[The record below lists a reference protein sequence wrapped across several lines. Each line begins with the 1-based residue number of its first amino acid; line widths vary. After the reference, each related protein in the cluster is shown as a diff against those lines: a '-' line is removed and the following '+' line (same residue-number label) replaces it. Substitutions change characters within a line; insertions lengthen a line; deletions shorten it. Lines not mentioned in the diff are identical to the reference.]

1 MIALALSFL
10 YTNFYRAF
18 GGAAL
23 QKAERD
29 TCSVRVPARPA
40 RRIQMQLFRRRLG
53 GDPSAHP
60 PYIPGDLT
68 TGPPGKTLFFFMIPI
83 LIGNI
88 FQQCYN
94 LADSIIVGQ
103 FVGAGALAA
112 VGGAGPIFYMG
123 TIVSSGFSV
132 GVAIVTGQFFGEGR
146 RREIKDILSTSVLFT
161 VATSIL
167 ISILGVLFAPDLLRF
182 LNTPEDVFADSVT
195 YLTIIFVGFL
205 FIFLA
210 NIGGSLFNAL
220 GDSKTPLYCMAA
232 GGLLNIVLNLWFVI
246 GFGWGVFGVALAT
259 VIGQV
264 FTCAIGFPL
273 LMRRIA
279 RLGDG
284 QIGLRHGFGRFRAD
298 LLGLIVKLGA
308 SSALQGIV
316 LSVSGL
322 LIQGIINSFGSL
334 YMAAYTSA
342 QKIEL
347 FLTLPIYNLHN
358 ALSNYSAQ
366 NIGAGRLNRVKQGYR
381 VSILWSMIFCAA
393 MAVILFL
400 FGGNLI
406 GIFIKAESDGA
417 VIQVGAQYLRMLCIA
432 YFPMSF
438 MFMSEGL
445 LRGAGDVLAVSFITA
460 GGMLFRMIAAY
471 SFASLLGF
479 YTVAVAYFFS
489 YTSESILAY
498 IRVRSGRWREKAV
511 TGGASPVA
519 EGNAA
524 L

>member
-1 MIALALSFL
+1 
-10 YTNFYRAF
+10 
-18 GGAAL
+18 
-23 QKAERD
+23 
-29 TCSVRVPARPA
+29 
-40 RRIQMQLFRRRLG
+40 
-53 GDPSAHP
+53 
-60 PYIPGDLT
+60 
-68 TGPPGKTLFFFMIPI
+68 
-83 LIGNI
+83 
-88 FQQCYN
+88 
-94 LADSIIVGQ
+94 
-103 FVGAGALAA
+103 
-112 VGGAGPIFYMG
+112 
-123 TIVSSGFSV
+123 
-132 GVAIVTGQFFGEGR
+132 
-146 RREIKDILSTSVLFT
+146 
-161 VATSIL
+161 
-167 ISILGVLFAPDLLRF
+167 
-182 LNTPEDVFADSVT
+182 
-195 YLTIIFVGFL
+195 
-205 FIFLA
+205 
-210 NIGGSLFNAL
+210 
-220 GDSKTPLYCMAA
+220 
-232 GGLLNIVLNLWFVI
+232 
-246 GFGWGVFGVALAT
+246 
-259 VIGQV
+259 
-264 FTCAIGFPL
+264 
-273 LMRRIA
+273 
-279 RLGDG
+279 
-284 QIGLRHGFGRFRAD
+284 
-298 LLGLIVKLGA
+298 
-308 SSALQGIV
+308 
-316 LSVSGL
+316 
-322 LIQGIINSFGSL
+322 
-334 YMAAYTSA
+334 MAAYTSA

-445 LRGAGDVLAVSFITA
+445 LRGAGDVLSVSFITA

-511 TGGASPVA
+511 TGGVSPVA
-519 EGNAA
+519 EGNDA